1 MYNAIASLGILLL
14 YNLGFIAIL
23 LLALVPLAIYR
34 PAAYAIIRR
43 NLVGYFSNPTGY
55 VFLCVFLAATSIALF
70 WGADFFAN
78 NLANLDQLNLAFPTI
93 MLFFIPSITMSLWA
107 EERRQGTD
115 ELLLTL
121 PAEDLDI
128 VLGKYV
134 AAAGTLTVSLLV
146 SEIATFSFLS
156 LLADGNVDTG
166 QFFVTYLGYWLMG
179 LAMLSLGMI
188 ASFLTTNLTVAF
200 IFGAIL
206 NAVLVYLVKVNL
218 ILPPQYQPH
227 WFSRWSFS
235 ERFDDL
241 GRGVISLSSLSYFV
255 LIVALGIYLS
265 VILIGRRHWLGGRD
279 GQSMAGHYLVRAL
292 SLLLI
297 LIGANV
303 LFSNH
308 DLIRKDFTSEQVS
321 SLSPDTRK
329 ILATMEN
336 KHPVRI
342 EAFVSARVPDE
353 FVKVKYN
360 LVSMLKELE
369 RNSGGNV
376 VLQLNDN
383 LEEFSKE
390 AALAEDRYGIRRMSV
405 TTTSRGESRQQEFIL
420 GAAFTCGVEKVVVP
434 FFSKGMPVEYEL
446 VRSIATVAQPKRK
459 KLAVVTTEV
468 NLSGGFSF
476 AGGQVQQL
484 PKQAI
489 LEELERE
496 FAVENVDITTPMTVY
511 DEDGNLKFDA
521 MIVVQ
526 PSTLS
531 PPQLNNLVEAMQ
543 AGQPT
548 VILEDPFP
556 LMFGQVVGTS
566 EDKPAQG
573 GMMGMGGPPQPK
585 GDSFGMIWR
594 ALGIEPLAEVQ
605 VGQQLPGLIVAQG
618 YMPYK
623 RFGDIPPWGPFVF
636 IRPGDAGVFNQK
648 EAAVRNFEEVFFP
661 VTGGI
666 REAANIKDL
675 KLTFTSLVETADNR
689 KDTGLVKIEH
699 ARQYFRTQD
708 MQPILQNMEGTP
720 KRAHT
725 LAAWIRG
732 EVAGTTVDDGK
743 KDVKK
748 DDKKDAAK
756 KDDAKKE
763 DTADKKAK
771 KSLVKKPLSVIY
783 VADIDLISNQLL
795 GMRTEGVEQFRWD
808 NGPFVLNLVDA
819 VAGEDRYLHIR
830 QRKARY
836 ATLRRIE
843 AEAQVAYD
851 KEEVAQK
858 AAQKEYDEAV
868 TKEDEAIK
876 KIEKEAADLEA
887 DYKKRQDAGEQIDL
901 NEKRSKDQLLQFRLL
916 TAMAASQETKQNL
929 KLNLEKANNQIRRER
944 LQSVSRIQNLYKLLS
959 LLIPPLIPLCVG
971 GVVWVRRYIRERE
984 GISKT
989 RMKT

>member
-1 MYNAIASLGILLL
+1 MYNAFASLSVLLL
-14 YNLGFIAIL
+14 YNLAFIAVL
-23 LLALVPLAIYR
+23 LLALVPLAMFR
-34 PAAYAIIRR
+34 PAAFAIIKR

-55 VFLCVFLAATSIALF
+55 AFLCVFLMATSIALF
-70 WGADFFAN
+70 WGDYFFTN
-78 NLANLDQLNLAFPTI
+78 NLANLDQLNIWFPYI
-93 MLFFIPSITMSLWA
+93 MLFFIPSITMSIWA
-107 EERRQGTD
+107 DERRQGTD

-121 PAEDLDI
+121 PAEDIDI

-134 AAAGTLTVSLLV
+134 AAAGTLTVALLV
-146 SEIATFSFLS
+146 SEVATFSFLS
-156 LLADGNVDTG
+156 LLANGEVDTG
-166 QFFVTYLGYWLMG
+166 LFFVTYMGYWLMG
-179 LAMLSLGMI
+179 LAMLALGMI

-206 NAVLVYLVKVNL
+206 NAALVFLIYVNV
-218 ILPPQYQPH
+218 ILPPRLQPH
-227 WFSRWSFS
+227 LFSRWSLS

-241 GRGVISLSSLSYFV
+241 GRGVLSLSSLSYFV
-255 LIVALGIYLS
+255 LIVVLGVYLS
-265 VILIGRRHWLGGRD
+265 VILVGRRHWMGGRD
-279 GQSMAGHYLVRAL
+279 GQSMLGHYLVRAL
-292 SLLLI
+292 SLVLI

-329 ILATMEN
+329 ILANMKNE
-336 KHPVRI
+336 HPVRI

-390 AALAEDRYGIRRMSV
+390 AVLAEDRYGIRRMAV
-405 TTTSRGESRQQEFIL
+405 ETTSRGESRTQEFIL

-459 KLAVVTTEV
+459 KLAIVTTDL

-489 LEELERE
+489 LEQLEKE
-496 FAVENVDITTPMTVY
+496 FAVETVDISNPLVVY
-511 DEDGNLKFDA
+511 DDDGQLKYDA
-521 MIVVQ
+521 MLVVQ
-526 PSTLS
+526 PSTLA
-531 PPQLNNLVEAMQ
+531 PPQLNNLVEAMK

-548 VILEDPFP
+548 VILEDPCP
-556 LMFGQVVGTS
+556 LMFQVVGTN

-585 GDSFGMIWR
+585 GDSFGMVWK

-605 VGQQLPGLIVAQG
+605 VGQLPGKVVCQG

-623 RFGDIPPWGPFVF
+623 RFGNIPAWGPFVF
-636 IRPGDAGVFNQK
+636 IRPGDAGVFNPK
-648 EAAVRNFEEVFFP
+648 VPAVKNFEEVLFP
-661 VTGGI
+661 LTGGI
-666 REAANIKDL
+666 REAGNIKDL
-675 KLTFTSLVETADNR
+675 KLTFTPLVETDDNR
-689 KDTGLVKIEH
+689 KETGLVNAEDARLFFRSPDMASIFSKMEVTPRH
-699 ARQYFRTQD
+699 AY
-708 MQPILQNMEGTP
+708 
-720 KRAHT
+720 T

-732 EVAGTTVDDGK
+732 EEAGEAAN
-743 KDVKK
+743 
-748 DDKKDAAK
+748 DAK
-756 KDDAKKE
+756 NEKTKEDAKKE
-763 DTADKKAK
+763 DKSDDKAK
-771 KSLVKKPLSVIY
+771 KPAAKKPMSVIY

-795 GMRTEGVEQFRWD
+795 AMRTEGVDQFRWD

-819 VAGEDRYLHIR
+819 VAGEDRYLAIR
-830 QRKARY
+830 QRKTRY

-851 KEEVAQK
+851 LEEAARKEAQK
-858 AAQKEYDEAV
+858 KYDAAVE
-868 TKEDEAIK
+868 KEDEAIK

-887 DYKKRQDAGEQIDL
+887 QFKK
-901 NEKRSKDQLLQFRLL
+901 K
-916 TAMAASQETKQNL
+916 
-929 KLNLEKANNQIRRER
+929 
-944 LQSVSRIQNLYKLLS
+944 
-959 LLIPPLIPLCVG
+959 
-971 GVVWVRRYIRERE
+971 
-984 GISKT
+984 
-989 RMKT
+989 

>member
-1 MYNAIASLGILLL
+1 MFNAISSFGYLLL
-14 YNLGFIAIL
+14 YNLGFIGVL
-23 LLALVPLAIYR
+23 LLGLVPLAIFR
-34 PAAYAIIRR
+34 PAAFAIIKR

-55 VFLCVFLAATSIALF
+55 VFLCVFLGATSIALF
-70 WGADFFAN
+70 WLADFFAN
-78 NLANLDQLNLAFPTI
+78 NLANLDQLNIWFPYI

-107 EERRQGTD
+107 EEKRQGTD

-121 PAEDLDI
+121 PAEDIDI
-128 VLGKYV
+128 VLGKYI

-146 SEIATFSFLS
+146 SQIATFSFLS
-156 LLADGNVDTG
+156 FLAEGDVDTG
-166 QFFVTYLGYWLMG
+166 LFFVTYVGYWLMG

-200 IFGAIL
+200 ILGAIFNSL
-206 NAVLVYLVKVNL
+206 LVYLVKANL
-218 ILPPQYQPH
+218 ILPPQLQPH
-227 WFSRWSFS
+227 WFSRWSLS

-255 LIVALGIYLS
+255 LIIVLGVYLS
-265 VILIGRRHWLGGRD
+265 IILVGRRHWLGGRD
-279 GQSMAGHYLVRAL
+279 GQSMLGHYLVRAL
-292 SLLLI
+292 SLVLI
-297 LIGANV
+297 LIGGNV

-308 DLIRKDFTSEQVS
+308 DLIRQDFTSEQVS
-321 SLSPDTRK
+321 SLSDDTRD
-329 ILATMEN
+329 ILANLEN

-369 RNSGGNV
+369 RNSGGKV

-390 AALAEDRYGIRRMSV
+390 ATLAEDRYGIRRMAV
-405 TTTSRGESRQQEFIL
+405 RTESRGESRQQEFIL

-434 FFSKGMPVEYEL
+434 FFNKGMPVEYEL
-446 VRSIATVAQPKRK
+446 VRSISTVAQPKRR
-459 KLAVVTTEV
+459 KLAVITTDV

-476 AGGQVQQL
+476 AGGQIQQL

-496 FAVENVDITTPMTVY
+496 FTIENVDITTPLAVY
-511 DEDGNLKFDA
+511 DEDGKFKYDA

-531 PPQLNNLVEAMQ
+531 PPQLNNLVEAMK

-566 EDKPAQG
+566 EDKPSQG

-585 GDSFGMIWR
+585 GDSFGMVWK

-605 VGQQLPGLIVAQG
+605 VGQLPGKIVCQG

-623 RFGDIPPWGPFVF
+623 RFGDIPKWGPFVF
-636 IRPGDAGVFNQK
+636 VRRGDAGTFNPK
-648 EAAVRNFEEVFFP
+648 EPAVRNFEEVFFP

-675 KLTFTSLVETADNR
+675 KLKFTPLVETAENR
-689 KDTGLVKIEH
+689 KDTGLVNIEE
-699 ARQYFRTQD
+699 ARQFFRTQD
-708 MQPILQNMEGTP
+708 MQPIIQKMEVTP
-720 KRAHT
+720 KRAYT
-725 LAAWIRG
+725 IAAWIRG
-732 EVAGTTVDDGK
+732 EEGEGTAEDK
-743 KDVKK
+743 KA
-748 DDKKDAAK
+748 DDKKEAAK
-756 KDDAKKE
+756 KDAKK
-763 DTADKKAK
+763 DGKADE
-771 KSLVKKPLSVIY
+771 KSNKPVVKKPLNVIY
-783 VADIDLISNQLL
+783 VADIDLINNQLL

-819 VAGEDRYLHIR
+819 VAGENRYLDIR

-843 AEAQVAYD
+843 AEAQVAFD
-851 KEEVAQK
+851 KEEEARK

-876 KIEKEAADLEA
+876 KIEKEASDLEA
-887 DYKKRQDAGEQIDL
+887 DYRKRSEKGEQIDL
-901 NEKRSKDQLLQFRLL
+901 NEKKSKEQLLQFRLL
-916 TAMAASQETKQNL
+916 TAVAASQETKSNL
-929 KLNLEKANNQIRRER
+929 KLKLEKNNDQIRRDR
-944 LQSVSRIQNLYKLLS
+944 LQSVARIQNIYKLLS

>member
-1 MYNAIASLGILLL
+1 MYNALASLAVLLL
-14 YNLGFIAIL
+14 YNLGFIAVL
-23 LLALVPLAIYR
+23 LLALVPLALFR
-34 PAAYAIIRR
+34 PAAFAIIKR

-55 VFLCVFLAATSIALF
+55 AFLCVFLAATSVALF
-70 WGADFFAN
+70 WGDDFFAN
-78 NLANLDQLNLAFPTI
+78 NLANLDQLNIWFPYV
-93 MLFFIPSITMSLWA
+93 MLFFIPSITMSIWA
-107 EERRQGTD
+107 DERRQGTD

-121 PAEDLDI
+121 PAEDIDI

-134 AAAGTLTVSLLV
+134 AAAGTLTVALLV
-146 SEIATFSFLS
+146 SEVATFSFLG
-156 LLADGNVDTG
+156 LLADGDVDTG
-166 QFFVTYLGYWLMG
+166 LFFVTYMGYWLMG
-179 LAMLSLGMI
+179 LAMLALGMI

-200 IFGAIL
+200 ILGAFL
-206 NAVLVYLVKVNL
+206 NALLVFLVYVNV
-218 ILPPQYQPH
+218 ILPPRLQPH
-227 WFSRWSFS
+227 LFSRWSLS

-241 GRGVISLSSLSYFV
+241 GRGVLSLSSLSYFV
-255 LIVALGIYLS
+255 LIVALGVYLS
-265 VILIGRRHWLGGRD
+265 VILVGRRHWMGGRD
-279 GQSMAGHYLVRAL
+279 GQSMFGHYLVRAL
-292 SLLLI
+292 SLVLV

-308 DLIRKDFTSEQVS
+308 DLIRKDLTSEQVS

-329 ILATMEN
+329 ILANLEN

-342 EAFVSARVPDE
+342 EAFISARVPDE

-369 RNSGGNV
+369 RNSGGKV
-376 VLQLNDN
+376 VLQLNDS

-390 AALAEDRYGIRRMSV
+390 ASLAEDRYGIRRMAV
-405 TTTSRGESRQQEFIL
+405 RTENRGETRQQEFIL

-459 KLAVVTTEV
+459 KLAIINTDV

-476 AGGQVQQL
+476 AGGQIQQL

-496 FAVENVDITTPMTVY
+496 FATETVDISNPHTVY
-511 DEDGNLKFDA
+511 DDEGNLKYDA
-521 MIVVQ
+521 MLVVQ
-526 PSTLS
+526 PSSLS
-531 PPQLNNLVEAMQ
+531 PPQLNNLVEAMK

-548 VILEDPFP
+548 VILEDPMP
-556 LMFGQVVGTS
+556 LMFQVVGTS

-585 GDSFGMIWR
+585 GDSFAMVWR

-605 VGQQLPGLIVAQG
+605 VGQLPGKIVCQG

-623 RFGDIPPWGPFVF
+623 RFGDIPQWGPFVF
-636 IRPGDAGVFNQK
+636 IRPGDAGSFNQK
-648 EAAVRNFEEVFFP
+648 EPAVRNFEEVFFP

-675 KLTFTSLVETADNR
+675 KLKFTSLVETDDNR
-689 KDTGLVKIEH
+689 KETGLVNVEDS
-699 ARQYFRTQD
+699 RQYFRTQD
-708 MQPILQNMEGTP
+708 IAPIFSKMEVTP
-720 KRAHT
+720 RHAYT

-732 EVAGTTVDDGK
+732 EAAEK
-743 KDVKK
+743 KDEEKK
-748 DDKKDAAK
+748 DDKKESKEDAK
-756 KDDAKKE
+756 KDDGKT
-763 DTADKKAK
+763 DDKAK
-771 KSLVKKPLSVIY
+771 KPIAKKPLSVIY

-819 VAGEDRYLHIR
+819 VAGEDRYLDIR
-830 QRKARY
+830 QRKTRY

-843 AEAQVAYD
+843 GEAQVAYD
-851 KEEVAQK
+851 KEEEARK

-868 TKEDEAIK
+868 AKEDEAIK
-876 KIEKEAADLEA
+876 KIEKEAADLEEE
-887 DYKKRQDAGEQIDL
+887 YKKRQDKGEQIDSG
-901 NEKRSKDQLLQFRLL
+901 EVKGKQQLLQFRLV

-929 KLNLEKANNQIRRER
+929 KLELEKTNDKIRRDR
-944 LQSVSRIQNLYKLLS
+944 LQAVARIQNLYKLFS

-971 GVVWVRRYIRERE
+971 GIVWVRRYIRERE

>member
-1 MYNAIASLGILLL
+1 MYNALASLSVLLL
-14 YNLGFIAIL
+14 YNLGFIAVL
-23 LLALVPLAIYR
+23 LIALVPLAMFR
-34 PAAYAIIRR
+34 PAAFAIIKR
-43 NLVGYFSNPTGY
+43 NLSGYFSNPTGY
-55 VFLCVFLAATSIALF
+55 AFLCVFLMLTSIALF
-70 WGADFFAN
+70 WGDDFFAN
-78 NLANLDQLNLAFPTI
+78 NLANLDQLNIWFPYI
-93 MLFFIPSITMSLWA
+93 MLFFIPSITMSIWA
-107 EERRQGTD
+107 DERRQGTD

-134 AAAGTLTVSLLV
+134 AAAGTLTVALLV
-146 SEIATFSFLS
+146 SEVATFSFLG
-156 LLADGNVDTG
+156 LLADGEVDTG
-166 QFFVTYLGYWLMG
+166 LFFVSYMGYWLMG
-179 LAMLSLGMI
+179 LAMLALGMV

-200 IFGAIL
+200 ILGASF
-206 NAVLVYLVKVNL
+206 NASLVFLIDVSV
-218 ILPPQYQPH
+218 ILPPRLQPH
-227 WFSRWSFS
+227 LFSRWSLS

-241 GRGVISLSSLSYFV
+241 GRGVLSLSSTSYFV
-255 LIVALGIYLS
+255 LIVALGVYLS
-265 VILIGRRHWLGGRD
+265 VILVGRRHWMGGRD
-279 GQSMAGHYLVRAL
+279 GQSMLGHYLVRAL
-292 SLLLI
+292 SLVLI

-308 DLIRKDFTSEQVS
+308 DLIRKDLTSAQVS
-321 SLSPDTRK
+321 SLSPDTRR
-329 ILATMEN
+329 ILTNLEN

-342 EAFVSARVPDE
+342 EAFISARVPNE

-369 RNSGGNV
+369 RNSGGKV

-390 AALAEDRYGIRRMSV
+390 AALAEDRYGIRRMAV
-405 TTTSRGESRQQEFIL
+405 RTESRGESRTQEFIL

-434 FFSKGMPVEYEL
+434 FFNKEMPVEYEL

-459 KLAVVTTEV
+459 KLAIINTDV

-476 AGGQVQQL
+476 AGGQIQQL

-496 FAVENVDITTPMTVY
+496 FTTESVDISNPLTVY
-511 DEDGNLKFDA
+511 DDEGNLKYDA
-521 MIVVQ
+521 MLVVQ
-526 PSTLS
+526 PSSLA
-531 PPQLNNLVEAMQ
+531 PPQLNNLVEAMK

-548 VILEDPFP
+548 VILEDPMP
-556 LMFGQVVGTS
+556 LMFQVVGTS
-566 EDKPAQG
+566 EDKPSQG

-585 GDSFGMIWR
+585 GDSFAMVWR

-605 VGQQLPGLIVAQG
+605 VGQLPGKIVCQG

-636 IRPGDAGVFNQK
+636 IRPGDAGTFNQK
-648 EAAVRNFEEVFFP
+648 EPAVRNFEEVFFP

-666 REAANIKDL
+666 REAGNIKDL
-675 KLTFTSLVETADNR
+675 KLKFTSLVESDDNR
-689 KDTGLVKIEH
+689 RETGLVDVAD

-708 MQPILQNMEGTP
+708 IGPIFSKMEVTP
-720 KRAHT
+720 RHAYT

-732 EVAGTTVDDGK
+732 EATES
-743 KDVKK
+743 
-748 DDKKDAAK
+748 A
-756 KDDAKKE
+756 DDAKKDAKKGKE
-763 DTADKKAK
+763 DPKKDGKSDDKAK
-771 KSLVKKPLSVIY
+771 KPAAKKPMSVIY

-795 GMRTEGVEQFRWD
+795 SMRTEGVEQFRWD

-819 VAGEDRYLHIR
+819 VAGEDRYLEIR

-851 KEEVAQK
+851 KEEEARK
-858 AAQKEYDEAV
+858 AAQKEYDEEVA
-868 TKEDEAIK
+868 KEDEAVK

-887 DYKKRQDAGEQIDL
+887 EFKKKQDAGEQIDSG
-901 NEKRSKDQLLQFRLL
+901 EFKSRQQLLQFRLV
-916 TAMAASQETKQNL
+916 TALAASQETKQNL
-929 KLNLEKANNQIRRER
+929 KLELEKTNDKIRRDR
-944 LQSVSRIQNLYKLLS
+944 LQSVARIQNLYKLFS
-959 LLIPPLIPLCVG
+959 LLIPPLVPLLVG
-971 GVVWVRRYIRERE
+971 GLVWVRRYIRERE

>member
-1 MYNAIASLGILLL
+1 MYNALVSVLYLSL
-14 YNLGFIAIL
+14 YNLGFVAVL
-23 LLALVPLAIYR
+23 LLGLVPLAIFR
-34 PAAYAIIRR
+34 PAAFAIIKR

-55 VFLCVFLAATSIALF
+55 AFLCVFLVATSLALF
-70 WGADFFAN
+70 WTDAFFAN
-78 NLANLDQLNLAFPTI
+78 NLANLDQLNIWFPYI

-107 EERRQGTD
+107 DERRQGTD

-128 VLGKYV
+128 VLGKFV
-134 AAAGTLTVSLLV
+134 AAAGTLTVALLV
-146 SEIATFSFLS
+146 SEVATFSFLG
-156 LLADGNVDTG
+156 LLADGDVDTG
-166 QFFVTYLGYWLMG
+166 LFFATYMGYWLMG
-179 LAMLSLGMI
+179 LAMLALGMI

-200 IFGAIL
+200 ILGAAF
-206 NAVLVYLVKVNL
+206 NAALVFLVYANV
-218 ILPPQYQPH
+218 ILTPRLQPH
-227 WFSRWSFS
+227 LFSRWSLS

-255 LIVALGIYLS
+255 LIIALGVYLS
-265 VILIGRRHWLGGRD
+265 IILVGRRHWLGGRD
-279 GQSMAGHYLVRAL
+279 GKSMLGHYLVRAL
-292 SLLLI
+292 SLVLI
-297 LIGANV
+297 LVGANV

-329 ILATMEN
+329 ILTAMEN

-342 EAFVSARVPDE
+342 EAFVSARVPEE
-353 FVKVKYN
+353 FVRVKYN

-369 RNSGGNV
+369 RNSGGKV

-390 AALAEDRYGIRRMSV
+390 AALAEDRYGIRRMAV
-405 TTTSRGESRQQEFIL
+405 RTETRGESRQEEFIL

-434 FFSKGMPVEYEL
+434 FFSRGIPVEYEL
-446 VRSIATVAQPKRK
+446 VRSIATVAQPQRK
-459 KLAVVTTEV
+459 KLAVVTTDV

-496 FAVENVDITTPMTVY
+496 FTIETVDINTPLTVY
-511 DEDGNLKFDA
+511 DEDGKLKFDA

-531 PPQLNNLVEAMQ
+531 PPQLNNLVEAMK

-556 LMFGQVVGTS
+556 MMFQVVGTS
-566 EDKPAQG
+566 EDKPSQG

-585 GDSFGMIWR
+585 GDSFSMVWK

-605 VGQQLPGLIVAQG
+605 IGQLPGKIVCQG

-636 IRPGDAGVFNQK
+636 VRSGDAGTFNPK
-648 EAAVRNFEEVFFP
+648 EPAVKNFEEVFFP

-666 REAANIKDL
+666 REASNLKDL

-689 KDTGLVKIEH
+689 KDSGTVNVEE

-708 MQPILQNMEGTP
+708 IQPIFQKMDVTP
-720 KRAHT
+720 RRGYT

-732 EVAGTTVDDGK
+732 EAGEAADS
-743 KDVKK
+743 KK
-748 DDKKDAAK
+748 DDKKTAAK
-756 KDDAKKE
+756 DEPKKE
-763 DTADKKAK
+763 GKADENSKKP
-771 KSLVKKPLSVIY
+771 LTKKPLSVIY

-819 VAGEDRYLHIR
+819 VAGEDRYLNIR
-830 QRKARY
+830 QRKAKY

-851 KEEVAQK
+851 KEEEARK
-858 AAQKEYDEAV
+858 AAQKKYDEAV

-876 KIEKEAADLEA
+876 KIEKEAADLQA
-887 DYKKRQDAGEQIDL
+887 DYKKREDAGEQIDK
-901 NEKRSKDQLLQFRLL
+901 NEEQEKLRLLQFRLL
-916 TAMAASQETKQNL
+916 KAVAASQETKQNL
-929 KLNLEKANNQIRRER
+929 KLDLEKSNDNIRRDR
-944 LQSVSRIQNLYKLLS
+944 RQSVARIQTIYKSLS
-959 LLIPPLIPLCVG
+959 LFIPPFIPLFVG

>member
-1 MYNAIASLGILLL
+1 MYNALASLSILLL
-14 YNLGFIAIL
+14 YNLGFIAVL
-23 LLALVPLAIYR
+23 LIALVPLAIFR
-34 PAAYAIIRR
+34 PAAFAIFKR

-55 VFLCVFLAATSIALF
+55 AFLCVFLAATSFALF
-70 WGADFFAN
+70 WTDAFFAN
-78 NLANLDQLNLAFPTI
+78 NLANLDQLNTSFPYI
-93 MLFFIPSITMSLWA
+93 MLFFIPSITMSIWA
-107 EERRQGTD
+107 DERRQGTD

-134 AAAGTLTVSLLV
+134 AAAGTLTVALLV
-146 SEIATFSFLS
+146 SEVATFSFLG
-156 LLADGNVDTG
+156 LLANGDVDTG
-166 QFFVTYLGYWLMG
+166 LFFVTYMGYWLMG
-179 LAMLSLGMI
+179 LAMLALGMI

-200 IFGAIL
+200 ILGAIF
-206 NAVLVYLVKVNL
+206 NASLVFLVYVNV
-218 ILPPQYQPH
+218 ILTPRMQPH
-227 WFSRWSFS
+227 LFSRWSLS

-241 GRGVISLSSLSYFV
+241 GRGVLSLSSLIYFV
-255 LIVALGIYLS
+255 LIVALGVYLS
-265 VILIGRRHWLGGRD
+265 VILVGRRHWMGGRD
-279 GQSMAGHYLVRAL
+279 GQSMLGHYLVRAL
-292 SLLLI
+292 SLVLI

-308 DLIRKDFTSEQVS
+308 DLIRKDLTSEQVS
-321 SLSPDTRK
+321 SLSPDTRD
-329 ILATMEN
+329 ILAKLEN

-342 EAFVSARVPDE
+342 EAFISARVPDE
-353 FVKVKYN
+353 FVKVKYS

-369 RNSGGNV
+369 RNSGGKV

-390 AALAEDRYGIRRMSV
+390 AALAEDRYGVRRMAV
-405 TTTSRGESRQQEFIL
+405 ETVSRGESRTQEFIL

-434 FFSKGMPVEYEL
+434 FFNKGMPVEYEL
-446 VRSIATVAQPKRK
+446 VRSIATVAQPKRR
-459 KLAVVTTEV
+459 KLAIINTDV

-476 AGGQVQQL
+476 AGGQIQQL

-496 FAVENVDITTPMTVY
+496 FTVEAVDISTALAVY
-511 DEDGNLKFDA
+511 DDEGNLKFDA
-521 MIVVQ
+521 MFVVQ
-526 PSTLS
+526 PSSLS
-531 PPQLNNLVEAMQ
+531 PPQLNNLVEAMK

-548 VILEDPFP
+548 VILEDPMP
-556 LMFGQVVGTS
+556 LMFQVVGTA

-585 GDSFGMIWR
+585 GDSFAMVWR
-594 ALGIEPLAEVQ
+594 TLGIEPLAEVQ
-605 VGQQLPGLIVAQG
+605 VGQLPGKIVCQG

-623 RFGDIPPWGPFVF
+623 RFGNIPPWGPFVF
-636 IRPGDAGVFNQK
+636 IRPGDAGTFNSK
-648 EAAVRNFEEVFFP
+648 EPAVKNFEEVFFP

-675 KLTFTSLVETADNR
+675 KLKFTPLVETDDNR
-689 KDTGLVKIEH
+689 KETGLVSVED

-708 MQPILQNMEGTP
+708 MAPIFSKMEVTP
-720 KRAHT
+720 RHAYT

-732 EVAGTTVDDGK
+732 EAAATTD
-743 KDVKK
+743 
-748 DDKKDAAK
+748 DDKKDAKNVAK
-756 KDDAKKE
+756 KDGK
-763 DTADKKAK
+763 ADDKAK
-771 KSLVKKPLSVIY
+771 KPAVKKPLSVIY

-795 GMRTEGVEQFRWD
+795 GMRTGGVEQFRWD
-808 NGPFVLNLVDA
+808 NGPFILNLVDA
-819 VAGEDRYLHIR
+819 VAGEDRYLDIR
-830 QRKARY
+830 QRKTRY

-851 KEEVAQK
+851 KEEEARK
-858 AAQKEYDEAV
+858 AAQKDYDEAV

-887 DYKKRQDAGEQIDL
+887 EYKRRQDKGEQIDSGEVQAKQQML
-901 NEKRSKDQLLQFRLL
+901 MQRLV
-916 TAMAASQETKQNL
+916 TAKVSSEETKRNL
-929 KLNLEKANNQIRRER
+929 KLDLEKTNDKIRRDR
-944 LQSVSRIQNLYKLLS
+944 LQAVARIQNLYKLFS

-971 GVVWVRRYIRERE
+971 GIVWVRRYIRERE